1 MVSDMA
7 AVELAISKP
16 AHGTSIVG
24 SAAVDLQ
31 GLLVSR
37 PAEIAGV
44 PLYYRWYSSLHA
56 GTASQMS
63 INVAALADPATVYSP
78 SVGVGTHV
86 LTFAAS
92 DQPNEDAAAQNATQ
106 HGGVTGGSAGPT
118 PCVVHVVLATVV
130 KPAAGAT
137 LSRGGANTL
146 EAQAPVQW
154 DDAEYVKTNKLAFG
168 WRLDPTPADGRASA
182 TLAPSAFDKS
192 VTPAVLRYAG
202 ALPGALG
209 LGSYRLTLRVSRTD
223 VPAVA
228 HEAFIPVVIAA

>member
-1 MVSDMA
+1 MA

-31 GLLVSR
+31 GSLVSR

-56 GTASQMS
+56 STASQMS
-63 INVAALADPATVYSP
+63 INVAALADPTTVYSP

-92 DQPNEDAAAQNATQ
+92 DQPDEDKAAQNATQ
-106 HGGVTGGSAGPT
+106 HGGVAGGSAGLA

-137 LSRGGANTL
+137 LSRSGGANTL

-154 DDAEYVKTNKLAFG
+154 DDGEYVKNNKLAFG

-182 TLAPSAFDKS
+182 TLVPSAFDKS
-192 VTPAVLRYAG
+192 VTPPVLRYSG

-223 VPAVA
+223 VPADA
-228 HEAFIPVVIAA
+228 HEAFIPVVIVA